1 MKRNL
6 SIWGQLENR
15 QNSNWFGIR
24 PQSRRCDKLPSN
36 IARIKII
43 SAVINRSIKL
53 NLIINSTRFSPSL
66 VPIFIESQSQ
76 HTERMNEKKNNSLGW
91 WRWLIPFWRRF
102 NHPPL
107 SVDSLRCATFW
118 WSFFIFA
125 RLVSTSSR
133 VVIKRWWLF
142 YKHKNDTRT
151 TAENER
157 PACELKRGE
166 KRSDLV
172 VPYGDQVMLAQAL
185 QKTFPNV
192 FFFFFFDIKYQ
203 HFKNKIFLPCPV

>member
-1 MKRNL
+1 MNETKSQHMGTVGKSTKFQLIRNTTL
-6 SIWGQLENR
+6 
-15 QNSNWFGIR
+15 
-24 PQSRRCDKLPSN
+24 CDKLAS
-36 IARIKII
+36 IARIIKII

-53 NLIINSTRFSPSL
+53 NLIINSTRFSL
-66 VPIFIESQSQ
+66 VSCRFSSN
-76 HTERMNEKKNNSLGW
+76 HNLSTRNEWMKRRITVWAGGW
-91 WRWLIPFWRRF
+91 FSFGGVLITRRCR
-102 NHPPL
+102 
-107 SVDSLRCATFW
+107 STLRCATFW

-157 PACELKRGE
+157 PACQLKRGE